1 MLCSQLDETLPRPRL
16 LVYTI
21 YTFYLVFIY
30 NTSTNSMEFAEQVLT
45 CTAGDTL
52 NPNENPQALRFIAV
66 VALSFFCLLHYFS
79 GRVGRDLNQVLAFIK
94 IIMLL
99 IFFITGCVRA
109 AHHFTPDWKRNPNQD
124 VSSSATAYLYILF
137 SFSGWENATYASTL
151 SSL

>member
-1 MLCSQLDETLPRPRL
+1 
-16 LVYTI
+16 
-21 YTFYLVFIY
+21 
-30 NTSTNSMEFAEQVLT
+30 MEFAEQVLT

-99 IFFITGCVRA
+99 IFFIAGCVRA

-124 VSSSATAYLYILF
+124 VSSSATAFLYILF
-137 SFSGWENATYASTL
+137 SFSGWENATYASTP